1 MEFKLFEQCRT
12 YDTANE
18 KCEEKTQKMLKKKE
32 NLKKKP

>member
-18 KCEEKTQKMLKKKE
+18 KCGEKTQKMLKKK
-32 NLKKKP
+32 KI